1 MDKNLLPLL
10 LQAGSLMEGNPGNQ
24 GNRKK
29 EDNKESDV
37 FDMRTNL
44 LVVDG
49 FYHNVDDTRKF
60 ALDQEFDVIG
70 NYPGKRTKPF
80 NNESTKDKIQNFI
93 YPHGGEVTDWLEDE
107 DQYCGSFQMSYAT
120 DRSWIHTDDHNNWAG
135 VLYLTPD
142 APTTSGTGFYR
153 SKINGSIYG
162 KNDDVMGDYAQDKTQ
177 WDLIGEVHNL
187 YNRLVLFR
195 ADQWH
200 TSMEYFGNNNENGR
214 LTQVFF
220 FSTEY

>member
-1 MDKNLLPLL
+1 MGDSI
-10 LQAGSLMEGNPGNQ
+10 QGNPGNQ
-24 GNRKK
+24 GNQGLV
-29 EDNKESDV
+29 EDSYS
-37 FDMRTNL
+37 DMRTNL

-49 FYHNVDDTRKF
+49 FYHNVDGVRKF
-60 ALDQEFDVIG
+60 ALSEKFDVVG
-70 NYPGKRTKPF
+70 NYPGKRTKAF
-80 NNESTKDKIQNFI
+80 NNDSTQDKIQSFL
-93 YPHGGEVTDWLEDE
+93 YPHAGKIIDWMENE

-135 VLYLTPD
+135 VLYLTPN
-142 APTTSGTGFYR
+142 APITGGTGFYR
-153 SKINGSIYG
+153 SKVNGSIYG
-162 KNDDVMGDYAQDKTQ
+162 KNDDLAGDYAQDKTQ
-177 WDLIGEVHNL
+177 WDLIGEVHNI

-200 TSMEYFGNNNENGR
+200 TSMEYFGNNNKTGR